1 MHTPTPILAWLLQRA
16 RMGSQSAL
24 AAGLLGIAALCT
36 PAAQA
41 ADVGISIGISQ
52 PGVYGRIDIGRYPQ
66 PVLVQ
71 TRPVYVERVRSREP
85 VYLWVPP
92 GHRKNWRKHCYR
104 YEACGAPV
112 YFVQDRWYEERVMRH
127 RPPRYEDRDDRY
139 RHPDDDGPRRDR
151 DRGHG
156 HGKDKHKDWG
166 HGRDR
171 DDR

>member
-1 MHTPTPILAWLLQRA
+1 MHTASPTLARLFQRA
-16 RMGSQSAL
+16 RQGGQSAL
-24 AAGLLGIAALCT
+24 AAGLLGIAALCA

-104 YEACGAPV
+104 YDACGAPV
-112 YFVQDRWYEERVMRH
+112 YFVQDRWYEERVMHDRH
-127 RPPRYEDRDDRY
+127 RRYEDRDDRY
-139 RHPDDDGPRRDR
+139 HRSDDDGPRRD
-151 DRGHG
+151 H
-156 HGKDKHKDWG
+156 G

-171 DDR
+171 YKERDHGRDRYRDDR